1 MVIKEVGAAGFG
13 HFSRASC
20 QSCRFSAK
28 IENFYGKRNLKEIDW
43 IHTSVINH
51 NEKKTKHVS
60 SVDKTLLLIFIFS
73 AASYL
78 YPGVLFS

>member
-1 MVIKEVGAAGFG
+1 MIKEVGAAGFG

-28 IENFYGKRNLKEIDW
+28 IENFYGKRNLEEIDW

-51 NEKKTKHVS
+51 NEKKNPT
-60 SVDKTLLLIFIFS
+60 
-73 AASYL
+73 
-78 YPGVLFS
+78 